1 VKGAAQDLRIA
12 VFIDW
17 QNAFQS
23 ARAAFGPLGE
33 SKRFGNFSPYRLALH
48 LAHRRSCDSR
58 GELVRVEIHRGLPSA
73 RWDRVGNAANLLQAA
88 AWKSEDLKRV
98 FPRLRPLRYRKG
110 PGSELIASEKGVDVE
125 LALAAVGSVISG
137 ECDVAIIF
145 SHDSDLLPAVETI
158 RDLKSAGHV
167 ETASWTSP
175 TFKTRIPPVR
185 GVFNHFVD
193 RNAFAR
199 IEDLTDYS
207 KPARRA
213 GP

>member
-88 AWKSEDLKRV
+88 AWKSEDPKRV

-110 PGSELIASEKGVDVE
+110 PGSELIASEKGVGVQ

-137 ECDVAIIF
+137 ECDVALIF

-167 ETASWTSP
+167 ETASWTST

-193 RNAFAR
+193 RDAFTQ

-207 KPARRA
+207 KPARPA